1 MKPTYFKKLLH
12 WGLLGLM
19 PITMMACEKEA
30 TGVQPNVDSYDFSA
44 SMEITVGNCPN
55 MPDEDCNPPSPV
67 PAAMVLIYATEEDRF
82 FNENIVYEKT
92 TNAYGKISFTTLAG
106 GKTFY
111 LRTISVYGVRE
122 TTERTPARGVAFHE
136 ILFNE

>member
-1 MKPTYFKKLLH
+1 MA
-12 WGLLGLM
+12 
-19 PITMMACEKEA
+19 ACEKEPPE
-30 TGVQPNVDSYDFSA
+30 VKPNVDSYDFSA

-55 MPDEDCNPPSPV
+55 LPDQDCNPPSPD
-67 PAAMVLIYATEEDRF
+67 PAAMVLIYANEEDRF
-82 FNENIVYEKT
+82 FNENVVYEKS
-92 TNAYGKISFTTLAG
+92 TNANGKISFSTLAG

-136 ILFNE
+136 ILFNV

>member
-1 MKPTYFKKLLH
+1 MKPTYFNKLLH
-12 WGLLGLM
+12 LSLFCLI
-19 PITMMACEKEA
+19 PVVIIACEKEVTSA
-30 TGVQPNVDSYDFSA
+30 QPNVDSYDFSA
-44 SMEITVGNCPN
+44 SMEITVGSCPN
-55 MPDEDCNPPSPV
+55 VPDQDCNPPSPV
-67 PAAMVLIYATEEDRF
+67 SAAIVLIYATEEDRF

-92 TNAYGKISFTTLAG
+92 SNANGKISFTTLAG

-122 TTERTPARGVAFHE
+122 TTERTPSRGVAFHE